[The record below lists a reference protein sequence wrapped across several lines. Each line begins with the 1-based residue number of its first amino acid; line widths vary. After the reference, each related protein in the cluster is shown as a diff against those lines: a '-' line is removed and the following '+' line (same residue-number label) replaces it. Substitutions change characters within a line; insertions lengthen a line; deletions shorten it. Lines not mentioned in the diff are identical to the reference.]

1 MQHNIFNPIALLCGL
16 CLSMSAI
23 DLHAYDLLSKSDSA
37 YGVSLLAGLES
48 YPDSEHSSMS
58 RGAGVS
64 FIRNDLKYDQ
74 RLELDNDYLQM
85 RFTYYYE
92 LDSEK
97 YDIDRIR
104 NSGDL
109 KLHYTKPVAEFGN
122 HNQYLVSLHSRYE
135 GNYNSQQ
142 LEEFEQLALA
152 GVRVDR
158 RFSDINHYD
167 LSFTAGVGYSEE
179 EKDDDWPRNELG
191 LGTDVLHRAGFG
203 YLVELDNRYT
213 FTHSGVQ
220 LALKVSH
227 FDGRW
232 YYDNHQFYTVD
243 KLEFHVVAPLSNQL
257 NLLHFTSQYIHRDYE
272 LELLGF
278 KDTLFQVGVEYLHYF

>member
-1 MQHNIFNPIALLCGL
+1 MKNYTFNPIALLCGL
-16 CLSMSAI
+16 CLSMSVI
-23 DLHAYDLLSKSDSA
+23 DLYAHDLLSKPSSM

-58 RGAGVS
+58 RGIGIS
-64 FIRNDLKYDQ
+64 LIRNDLKYDQ
-74 RLELDNDYLQM
+74 AMSLENDYLQM

-97 YDIDRIR
+97 YDIDRFR

-122 HNQYLVSLHSRYE
+122 EDQYLVSIHGRYE
-135 GNYNSQQ
+135 GHYNSQQ

-167 LSFTAGVGYSEE
+167 LSFTAGVAYSEE

-191 LGTDVLHRAGFG
+191 LGTDVLHREGFG
-203 YLVELDNRYT
+203 YLVEVDNRYT
-213 FTHSGVQ
+213 FTQSGVQ
-220 LALKVSH
+220 LALKISR

-232 YYDNHQFYTVD
+232 HYDNQKFYTAD
-243 KLEFHVVAPLSNQL
+243 KLEFHVVTPLSNQL

-278 KDTLFQVGVEYLHYF
+278 KDTLFRVRVEYLHYF

>member
-272 LELLGF
+272 LDLLGF